1 MIKLNNSERVLIL
14 NANLEDDDNIN
25 FQDFENKKFFLKD
38 YLFEMIFIIHPP
50 LNFKFSNDESLT
62 NNLALEIPNTNNQ
75 EIQQKMD
82 ELKAA
87 KDTLRK
93 NRIREIKENKIKIE
107 AF

>member
-1 MIKLNNSERVLIL
+1 
-14 NANLEDDDNIN
+14 
-25 FQDFENKKFFLKD
+25 
-38 YLFEMIFIIHPP
+38 
-50 LNFKFSNDESLT
+50 
-62 NNLALEIPNTNNQ
+62 
-75 EIQQKMD
+75 MD